1 MTLHDSWHSKVDG
14 CIAFKTHITEAVR
27 HEIVDI
33 AGDEGSQNSFNEP
46 VLNDIKAVVT
56 GHKSRNKST
65 KHHLA
70 NSMTDDDGSKQ
81 TGTLVPS
88 RKDSSV
94 DLQGPEQL
102 NVKDSNTVTKFNIFH
117 RRRMKSK
124 MHDSDNKKK
133 NCKIVDEKGK
143 VVEEVVMNKEQ
154 VQIEACPSKKHVK
167 KDKIE
172 SAIYARTGIEHFPQ
186 DIGLGEEREQF
197 AVVSLPACTKSF
209 TNTFL
214 KNEIPKI
221 HDNDDHKHIVEE
233 TKPKRKW
240 ILSDRFKKTRTL
252 RKEIKQ
258 EALVESSQSTP
269 EPQKSMPTTTSVVT
283 LHHNASFQNANASSN
298 CAIRRST
305 LSFSHIAN
313 ISTKEPEKQKF
324 VHYSKLETL
333 FKRCDEMLEN
343 ANRVKFEAELNEIIK
358 KQGYEKSFRKE
369 IIANSED
376 QAENNLKATPSDDKT
391 ITPKEEKP
399 PEILSS
405 NDSNVKQQTD
415 TYQTLDQTLTSALT
429 DSKNKQILA
438 ITETMA
444 PPKSVASAINSEER
458 SPKDLPSSAS
468 NRAVTQTKIA
478 MRKKRR
484 NTSSVNTAKDVPN
497 NKQSKNK
504 TKKPINKDKQKKISE
519 DSVTINKRV
528 AKAAP
533 PVNVKNTAIRKEIKQ
548 IAREKS
554 DALKS
559 FEFFKSFPR
568 RHQVNASSP
577 IGQSKGNKLLQPNIT
592 SGYSSITYSNTSGYS
607 SSPAK
612 PKMGKSPHPSANAL
626 YSSSSTKSKDVTK
639 AMYTPPMKARKA
651 LRPSVSTTYSSLKM
665 KSRNVKKHRI
675 SKAFT
680 ERAHEIIAPPSKSKT
695 SFYKSEAFR
704 ANAIIN
710 FIIGASVSQVLY
722 GKSYSLGKRAPKKL
736 GYKE

>member
-1 MTLHDSWHSKVDG
+1 MEK
-14 CIAFKTHITEAVR
+14 F
-27 HEIVDI
+27 
-33 AGDEGSQNSFNEP
+33 FN
-46 VLNDIKAVVT
+46 
-56 GHKSRNKST
+56 GRSRNKST

-81 TGTLVPS
+81 TGTLGM
-88 RKDSSV
+88 
-94 DLQGPEQL
+94 QGPEQL

-124 MHDSDNKKK
+124 TRDSDNKKK

-197 AVVSLPACTKSF
+197 AVVSLPACTKSL

-233 TKPKRKW
+233 TKPKKKW

-258 EALVESSQSTP
+258 EALDESSQSTP

-305 LSFSHIAN
+305 LSFSHISN

-343 ANRVKFEAELNEIIK
+343 ANRVKFEADLNEIIK

-369 IIANSED
+369 IIASSED
-376 QAENNLKATPSDDKT
+376 QAENNLKVTPSDDKT

-415 TYQTLDQTLTSALT
+415 MHQALDQTLTSALT
-429 DSKNKQILA
+429 A
-438 ITETMA
+438 ISETMA

-478 MRKKRR
+478 MRKTRR
-484 NTSSVNTAKDVPN
+484 NTSSVNTAKDVPNNKQSKNKTKKQDVPN

-548 IAREKS
+548 ITREKS

-577 IGQSKGNKLLQPNIT
+577 IGQSKGNKLLQPNMT

-607 SSPAK
+607 SSPAR
-612 PKMGKSPHPSANAL
+612 PKMGKSPLPSANAL
-626 YSSSSTKSKDVTK
+626 YSSSSMKSKDVTK

-651 LRPSVSTTYSSLKM
+651 LRPTVSTTYSSLKM